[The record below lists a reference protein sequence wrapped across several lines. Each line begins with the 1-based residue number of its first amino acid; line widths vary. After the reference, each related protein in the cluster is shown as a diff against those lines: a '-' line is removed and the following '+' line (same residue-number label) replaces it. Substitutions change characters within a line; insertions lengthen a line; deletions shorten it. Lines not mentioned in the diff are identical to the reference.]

1 MKKSQNDNRI
11 FENNF
16 LERLSKTNAYV
27 VIIAYLVISLAL
39 FLYHSLTAEV
49 YLVLQVALFLS
60 GLLFFSLIEYVVH
73 RYLFH
78 SRKTPEK
85 GNITYRLHHIHHDHP
100 RDKERLALPLPIGL
114 TVAAVLYLLFW
125 ILLGIYTPFFFP
137 GFITGY
143 ALYLLIHYLIHTRRP
158 PKNGL
163 RILWTNHHIHHYKD
177 DTKAY
182 GVTSPLWDFVFQTA
196 P

>member
-1 MKKSQNDNRI
+1 MKQPLKENRI
-11 FENNF
+11 FENNL

-27 VIIAYLVISLAL
+27 VIIAYIVISLGIFISHSFTSDLSLVFQIFL
-39 FLYHSLTAEV
+39 FL
-49 YLVLQVALFLS
+49 
-60 GLLFFSLIEYVVH
+60 GGLFFFSFTEYMVH

-78 SRKTPEK
+78 SDKPVEK

-100 RDKERLALPLPIGL
+100 RDKKRLALPLPIGL
-114 TVAAVLYLLFW
+114 IVASVLYLIIWL
-125 ILLGIYTPFFFP
+125 LLGMYAPFFFP

-158 PKNGL
+158 PKNIF
-163 RILWTNHHIHHYKD
+163 RMLWTNHHIHHYRD

-182 GVTSPLWDFVFQTA
+182 GVTTPLWDFVFNTA